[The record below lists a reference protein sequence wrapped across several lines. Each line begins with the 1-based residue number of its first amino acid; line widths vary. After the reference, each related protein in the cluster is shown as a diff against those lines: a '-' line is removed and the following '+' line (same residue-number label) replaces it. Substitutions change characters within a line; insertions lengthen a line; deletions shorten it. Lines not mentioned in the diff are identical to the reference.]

1 MKLKVLSDAVHTVHR
16 TWQLVLMQF
25 AFIIITFF
33 SFFLFVGIPIAIAF
47 VVFGIDLT
55 DIMRAREVSDIFS
68 VFRGA
73 GDALSKYIGVA
84 IFVMFGLLLY
94 FAFLV
99 MLWVFMFG
107 GAIGVLGEA
116 IVDPEHRFSIRDFMA
131 EGKRRFVPV
140 FIYSNIVGLGFLA
153 LAFLIGIIGDGAARI
168 IELAQQQE
176 ATLAYFLAIF
186 FRLVLLSVGLV
197 LLLLPLSMTFYG
209 FAAMTFHNS
218 RPLATLKTTL
228 HYLHDRP
235 GAFGFLGVV
244 LLGYIAIGALVILI
258 GAGFAVLP
266 VVGALLSIPYQIASQ
281 AAHAYVS
288 MLMIAVLF
296 HYYFTTGVS
305 SPAIPSTPPSDTS
318 PQPDAPQGPTP
329 EETGMSP
336 LAGPEAPPQ
345 SPQQ

>member
-1 MKLKVLSDAVHTVHR
+1 MNLTVLSDAVHTVHR

-25 AFIIITFF
+25 AFIFITFF

-47 VVFGIDLT
+47 VLFGLDLT

-73 GDALSKYIGVA
+73 GDALAKYIGVA

-94 FAFLV
+94 FSFLV
-99 MLWVFMFG
+99 VLWVFMFG

-116 IVDPEHRFSIRDFMA
+116 IVNPQHRFSVKDFIA
-131 EGKRRFVPV
+131 QGRRRFVPV
-140 FIYSNIVGLGFLA
+140 FIYSNVAGLCFLF

-176 ATLAYFLAIF
+176 ATLAYFFAIF

-197 LLLLPLSMTFYG
+197 LLLFPLSVTFYG
-209 FAAMTFHNS
+209 FAAMTFHKT
-218 RPLATLKTTL
+218 RPIATLKTTL
-228 HYLHDRP
+228 HYLHERP
-235 GAFGFLGVV
+235 GAFGFLGIV
-244 LLGYIAIGALVILI
+244 LLGYIGIGAIVMLI
-258 GAGFAVLP
+258 GAGFVVLP
-266 VVGALLSIPYQIASQ
+266 VVGALLSVPYQLVTQ

-296 HYYFTTGVS
+296 HYYYKTEAF
-305 SPAIPSTPPSDTS
+305 SPDVLPAQPSDTS
-318 PQPDAPQGPTP
+318 QQPADPQEPALQETAAPQSAEP
-329 EETGMSP
+329 ETLS
-336 LAGPEAPPQ
+336 Q
-345 SPQQ
+345 RPQQ